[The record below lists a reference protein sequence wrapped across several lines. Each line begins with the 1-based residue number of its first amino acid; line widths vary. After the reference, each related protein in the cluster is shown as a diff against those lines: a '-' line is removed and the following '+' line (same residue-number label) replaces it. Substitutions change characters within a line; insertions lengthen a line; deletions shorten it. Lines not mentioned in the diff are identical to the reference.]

1 MLSKK
6 SSIVKFFLIPFFLG
20 SVWAPRVL
28 LCDQIPCDI
37 SASVALL
44 INAETGKVLFSRNA
58 EAPLY
63 PASTTKVATALYAL
77 HKKSSSIGEI
87 VTVSHDCVSAVPI
100 NVRRSSGKH
109 PSYRLEFGGTLMGL
123 KVGEQVDLKTLLYG
137 LMLPSGND
145 AANVIAE
152 AVSGSV
158 SQFMVDLNNYLK
170 EIGCENTHFKNPHGL
185 PDVEHVTTAKDLARM
200 GQVAMKNPF
209 FKQIVSSSK
218 YLKAETNKQP
228 EVILSQ
234 HNAIVKPA
242 SKYYYPHATGIKTGY
257 TIQAGHTL
265 VASAEKGDRSLIAVI
280 CHKESSEM
288 RFRNTIQLF
297 EAAFKEPKKTR
308 TLFSGIHD
316 TFSKKI
322 EGAKEVLK
330 AGLAEDVKVSFYP
343 SEQPKYYSQ
352 IRWKSHDLPIEAGSF
367 VGEVLVFDDRDI
379 LQETSSLF
387 AVKKIEPTLSYQVE
401 KITKQGRDFLQKH
414 RSYLAYLMA
423 FGLLGCAVWKVAR
436 KKKNA

>member
-1 MLSKK
+1 MLLKK
-6 SSIVKFFLIPFFLG
+6 TLVVKKFLTLLFLG
-20 SVWAPRVL
+20 GVCAPKALFCEQV
-28 LCDQIPCDI
+28 PCDI
-37 SASVALL
+37 SASIALL

-77 HKKSSSIGEI
+77 YKKSGSMGEI
-87 VTVSHDCVSAVPI
+87 VTVSHDCVSTVPI

-123 KVGEQVDLKTLLYG
+123 KVGEQVDFKTLLYG

-152 AVSGSV
+152 TVSGSV
-158 SQFMVDLNNYLK
+158 SQFMIDLNNFLK

-218 YLKAETNKQP
+218 YIKPETNKQP
-228 EVILSQ
+228 EVTLSQ

-288 RFRNTIQLF
+288 RFRNTIQIF

-316 TFSKKI
+316 SFSEKV

-330 AGLAEDVKVSFYP
+330 AALAEDVKVSFYP
-343 SEQPKYYSQ
+343 SEEPKYYSQ
-352 IRWKSHDLPIEAGSF
+352 IQWKSHDLPIEAGSF

-387 AVKKIEPTLSYQVE
+387 AVKKLEPTFSYQVQ
-401 KITKQGRDFLQKH
+401 KITKQGLDFLQKH
-414 RSYLAYLMA
+414 RNYLAYLMA
-423 FGLLGCAVWKVAR
+423 FGLLGGAVWKVAR
-436 KKKNA
+436 KKKSA

>member
-1 MLSKK
+1 MKK
-6 SSIVKFFLIPFFLG
+6 SIVLKKILTLVFLG
-20 SVWAPRVL
+20 GVWAPKVL
-28 LCDQIPCDI
+28 FCELIPCDI

-44 INAETGKVLFSRNA
+44 INAETGEILFSRNA

-77 HKKSSSIGEI
+77 HKKSSSLNEI
-87 VTVSHDCVSAVPI
+87 VTVSHDCVFTVPI

-109 PSYRLEFGGTLMGL
+109 PSYRLEFGGTSMGL
-123 KVGEQVDLKTLLYG
+123 KVGEEVDFKTLLYG
-137 LMLPSGND
+137 LMLSSGND

-152 AVSGSV
+152 TVSGSI
-158 SQFMVDLNNYLK
+158 SQFITELNIFLK
-170 EIGCENTHFKNPHGL
+170 GIGCENTHFKNPHGL

-200 GQVAMKNPF
+200 GQAAMKDPF

-218 YLKAETNKQP
+218 YIKAETNKQP
-228 EVILSQ
+228 EVVLSQ

-242 SKYYYPHATGIKTGY
+242 SKYYYPYATGIKTGY

-265 VASAEKGDRSLIAVI
+265 VASAEKGDRSLIAVV

-308 TLFSGIHD
+308 TLFSGTHD
-316 TFSKKI
+316 SFSKKV
-322 EGAKEVLK
+322 EGAKEILK
-330 AGLAEDVKVSFYP
+330 AGLAEDVTISFYP
-343 SEQPKYYSQ
+343 SEEPKYYSQ
-352 IRWKSHDLPIEAGSF
+352 IRWKPHDLPIEAGSF
-367 VGEVLVFDDRDI
+367 VGEILVFDDRDI

-387 AVKKIEPTLSYQVE
+387 AVKKIEPTLSYQVQ
-401 KITKQGRDFLQKH
+401 KITKQGHDFLQKH
-414 RSYLAYLMA
+414 RNYLAYLMA
-423 FGLLGCAVWKVAR
+423 FGLLGGAVWKVAR

>member
-1 MLSKK
+1 MLHKK
-6 SSIVKFFLIPFFLG
+6 SVIVKKILIFFFFGNIWISKNL
-20 SVWAPRVL
+20 S
-28 LCDQIPCDI
+28 CEQIPCDI
-37 SASVALL
+37 SASAALL

-77 HKKSSSIGEI
+77 HKKNSSLGQV

-100 NVRRSSGKH
+100 SVRRSSGKH

-152 AVSGSV
+152 TVSGSV
-158 SQFMVDLNNYLK
+158 SQFMIDLNNFLK
-170 EIGCENTHFKNPHGL
+170 EIGCENTYFKNPHGL

-209 FKQIVSSSK
+209 FKQVVSSSK
-218 YLKAETNKQP
+218 YIKAETNKQP

-242 SKYYYPHATGIKTGY
+242 SKYYYPCATGIKTGY

-265 VASAEKGDRSLIAVI
+265 VASAEKGDRSLIAVV

-316 TFSKKI
+316 SFSEKV
-322 EGAKEVLK
+322 EGAKEILK
-330 AGLAEDVKVSFYP
+330 ASLAEDVKVSFYP
-343 SEQPKYYSQ
+343 SEEPKYYSQ
-352 IRWKSHDLPIEAGSF
+352 IRWKAHDLPIEAGSF

-387 AVKKIEPTLSYQVE
+387 AVKKLEPLFSYQVQ
-401 KITKQGRDFLQKH
+401 KVTKKGRDFLQKH

-423 FGLLGCAVWKVAR
+423 LGLLGGALWTVVR

>member
-1 MLSKK
+1 MLLKK
-6 SSIVKFFLIPFFLG
+6 SPIVNFFLIFL
-20 SVWAPRVL
+20 VWAPRAL
-28 LCDQIPCDI
+28 LCEQIPCDI

-44 INAETGKVLFSRNA
+44 IDADTGKVLFSRNA
-58 EAPLY
+58 DEPLY

-77 HKKSSSIGEI
+77 HKKGPLLDQV

-100 NVRRSSGKH
+100 HVRRSGGKH

-123 KVGEQVDLKTLLYG
+123 KLEEQVDFKTLLYG

-152 AVSGSV
+152 TVSGSV
-158 SQFMVDLNNYLK
+158 SQFMVELNGFLK
-170 EIGCENTHFKNPHGL
+170 EIGCHNTYFKNPHGL
-185 PDVEHVTTAKDLARM
+185 PDEEHVTTARDLARM
-200 GQVAMKNPF
+200 GQMAMKNPL
-209 FKQIVSSSK
+209 FKEIVSSSK
-218 YLKAETNKQP
+218 YTKAQTNKQP
-228 EVILSQ
+228 EVVLSK
-234 HNAIVKPA
+234 HNAIVKPS

-265 VASAEKGDRSLIAVI
+265 VASAEKGDRSLIAVV

-297 EAAFKEPKKTR
+297 EAAFKETKKTR

-316 TFSKKI
+316 SFSKKV
-322 EGAKEVLK
+322 EGAKEILK
-330 AGLAEDVKVSFYP
+330 ASLAEDVKVSFYP
-343 SEQPKYYSQ
+343 SEEPRYYSQ
-352 IRWKSHDLPIEAGSF
+352 IRWKAHELPIEAGSF

-387 AVKKIEPTLSYQVE
+387 AVKTIEPTLSYKVQ

-414 RSYLAYLMA
+414 RNYLAYLMA
-423 FGLLGCAVWKVAR
+423 LGLLGGAVWKVVR
-436 KKKNA
+436 KRESS

>member
-1 MLSKK
+1 MLLKK
-6 SSIVKFFLIPFFLG
+6 SLVVNFFLISLLLG
-20 SVWAPRVL
+20 GISAPRNL
-28 LCDQIPCDI
+28 SCEQIPCDI

-58 EAPLY
+58 EEPLY

-77 HKKSSSIGEI
+77 HKKSSLLNEM

-123 KVGEQVDLKTLLYG
+123 KLEEQVDFKTLLYG
-137 LMLPSGND
+137 LLLPSGND

-152 AVSGSV
+152 TVSGSV
-158 SQFMVDLNNYLK
+158 SQFMIELNNFLK
-170 EIGCENTHFKNPHGL
+170 EIGCHNTYFKNPHGL

-200 GQVAMKNPF
+200 GQMAMKNPF

-218 YLKAETNKQP
+218 YIKAETNKQP

-265 VASAEKGDRSLIAVI
+265 VASAEKGDRSLIAVV

-316 TFSKKI
+316 SFSKKV
-322 EGAKEVLK
+322 EGAKEILK
-330 AGLAEDVKVSFYP
+330 AALAEDVKVSFYP
-343 SEQPKYYSQ
+343 SEEPKYYSQ

-367 VGEVLVFDDRDI
+367 VGEVLVFDDRDV

-387 AVKKIEPTLSYQVE
+387 AVKKLEPTFSYQVQ

-414 RSYLAYLMA
+414 RSYLGYFTALA
-423 FGLLGCAVWKVAR
+423 LLSGAILRVTR
-436 KKKNA
+436 KRKRA